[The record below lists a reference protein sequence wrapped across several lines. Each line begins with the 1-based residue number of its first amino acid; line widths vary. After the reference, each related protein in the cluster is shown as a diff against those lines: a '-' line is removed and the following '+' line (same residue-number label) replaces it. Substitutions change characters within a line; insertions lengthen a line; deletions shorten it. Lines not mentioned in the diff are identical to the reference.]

1 MKHKIAVCGTGKV
14 SRSVVTALVEDLH
27 NSLKEDTEF
36 LVLLSD
42 PQSDAAIH
50 VGEWAAD
57 FELAYAAVSMLEKR
71 DTRQTGVWEST
82 DECWEISKA
91 SEICTLLSKDD
102 YVVVAYD
109 ESDEN
114 TMRIVSAALQRGIT
128 TLDLTMGLAPIV
140 LDFSDDPEDEE
151 DDDDYEIGR
160 DVQLITDNNPLLQI
174 RKAVSDLLEMIDS
187 YQDKPSTS
195 RVLAD

>member
-1 MKHKIAVCGTGKV
+1 MTHKIAVCGTGKV
-14 SRSVVTALVEDLH
+14 SRAAVTALVEDLH
-27 NSLKEDTEF
+27 NSLNEDTEF

-57 FELAYAAVSMLEKR
+57 FELSYAAVSMLSKM

-91 SEICTLLSKDD
+91 SEICKLLSKDD

-109 ESDEN
+109 ASDEN
-114 TMRIVSAALQRGIT
+114 TMRIISSALKRGVT
-128 TLDLTMGLAPIV
+128 TMDLTMGLSPIV
-140 LDFSDDPEDEE
+140 LDDGDPEDEDE
-151 DDDDYEIGR
+151 DDDYEIGR
-160 DVQLITDNNPLLQI
+160 EVQLITDNNPLLQI
-174 RKAVSDLLEMIDS
+174 RKAISDVLEMIDS
-187 YQDKPSTS
+187 YQEKPSSS